1 MTIEFSIDK
10 ISLIMRSFKLK
21 SSFSGF
27 LSFNKISRVDY
38 LALVPDL
45 STLSVLDIMNPVSI
59 IQGAILINKDTFAMS
74 LSIEPLPMVNVP
86 ICMSHL
92 AFAVEHL
99 IFSESFILRAVLEL
113 DNTQSFPS
121 SFALLPVAL
130 VFPVLVN
137 CLEIVIPSQEFTFF
151 FQPFIILVLMHKSF
165 SSWAIPRWFWNVYK
179 KFRKI

>member
-59 IQGAILINKDTFAMS
+59 I
-74 LSIEPLPMVNVP
+74 
-86 ICMSHL
+86 
-92 AFAVEHL
+92 
-99 IFSESFILRAVLEL
+99 
-113 DNTQSFPS
+113 
-121 SFALLPVAL
+121 
-130 VFPVLVN
+130 
-137 CLEIVIPSQEFTFF
+137 
-151 FQPFIILVLMHKSF
+151 
-165 SSWAIPRWFWNVYK
+165 
-179 KFRKI
+179 